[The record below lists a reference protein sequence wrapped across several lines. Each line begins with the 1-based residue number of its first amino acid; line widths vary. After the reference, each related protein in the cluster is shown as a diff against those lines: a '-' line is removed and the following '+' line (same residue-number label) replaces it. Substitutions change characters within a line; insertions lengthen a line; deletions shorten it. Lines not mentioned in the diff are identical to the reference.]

1 MVCFLLRPA
10 VGGVQLVALLQRSG
24 GHPAPVVLAGNLGVV
39 QIAVFPGG
47 DDEGKALLF
56 RFRDGGGRQAHA
68 PGEDGVSLAVNAGLG
83 PRLFIPEDGLFAA
96 RGEHGGHFRF
106 KFLQFL
112 VDVLHSLLL
121 AVFDAERAFFPGF
134 FQRGFVA
141 AQVNHGGRKDV
152 PELVKDGGIEF
163 PYFRRVGAYQVQA
176 HTAGRADFR
185 VVVWKAEEFR
195 IGGGQRLVVAR
206 HVYLRDDLN
215 AARGA
220 VRHQV
225 FQFLPGVHSF
235 VGSAVAEAF
244 RPFGRDAFQFG
255 IARHR
260 QAPALVVRQV
270 ELELVE
276 FIVGHQ
282 VHEFLQVLDG
292 DEVARR
298 VHHHAAPR
306 VARLVLDDSAGNA
319 FRMRRQLVLE
329 LLESDQSV
337 DTALFPAGREVH
349 SLRGDGELIGVLAQG
364 RRGFV
369 GKKLQGPGGVPLQL
383 RFLRLRNNTV
393 FFCWCGTRHGCREGC
408 AGQEVDQF
416 KHDGGLFQKRFYH
429 GESGVIRKNGGIT
442 FCFPTGRVAHCPSC
456 VSSRN

>member
-1 MVCFLLRPA
+1 M
-10 VGGVQLVALLQRSG
+10 
-24 GHPAPVVLAGNLGVV
+24 
-39 QIAVFPGG
+39 
-47 DDEGKALLF
+47 
-56 RFRDGGGRQAHA
+56 
-68 PGEDGVSLAVNAGLG
+68 
-83 PRLFIPEDGLFAA
+83 
-96 RGEHGGHFRF
+96 
-106 KFLQFL
+106 
-112 VDVLHSLLL
+112 DVLHSLLP

-141 AQVNHGGRKDV
+141 AQVNHGGGKDV

-163 PYFRRVGAYQVQA
+163 PYFRLVGAYQVQA

-206 HVYLRDDLN
+206 HVYFRDDLN

-244 RPFGRDAFQFG
+244 LPFGRDAFQFG

-276 FIVGHQ
+276 FIVGHH
-282 VHEFLQVLDG
+282 VHEFLQVLHG
-292 DEVARR
+292 DEVAGG

-329 LLESDQSV
+329 LLEGDQSV

-349 SLRGDGELIGVLAQG
+349 SLRGDGELVGVLAQG

-383 RFLRLRNNTV
+383 RFLRLRNNAV
-393 FFCWCGTRHGCREGC
+393 FFCCFSLKYREQQQS
-408 AGQEVDQF
+408 GQEWKKPCHVFSISRAGRESF
-416 KHDGGLFQKRFYH
+416 KNLLLHEHAAEYASCPLKGYGGPFDKMFLRNYRGWHPGSPDTSSFQGKRK
-429 GESGVIRKNGGIT
+429 GRKEGRP
-442 FCFPTGRVAHCPSC
+442 FVFFPWFVWRC
-456 VSSRN
+456 